1 MSQSRS
7 ERFSIRHALGLSTG
21 LHVLIAPLF
30 IVSSVALTG
39 GGQSAESLGFRG
51 GATAAVMTM
60 TIEHRQRR
68 HAAPRAAL
76 HPPLTAKK
84 VASKD
89 ARPLARHAAAAVDT
103 PAQGSAGATVRR
115 GRVSATEG
123 SAVLSIVR
131 DSVVTQ
137 PAEAATS
144 APKTEA
150 TPASAP
156 TSAPGPAGQATAA
169 AVVLASA
176 QSTTG
181 RVYESPN
188 GGWGQYFERPLIA
201 DETSLSELRSK
212 YHFSAA
218 ITVSVD
224 ENGRATKVSFP
235 NAVPSDVRADL
246 EKRLTSLRYIPAEC
260 NGLRC
265 SASLSIVI

>member
-21 LHVLIAPLF
+21 LHILIAPLF
-30 IVSSVALTG
+30 IVSSVALSG

-60 TIEHRQRR
+60 TIEHRQR
-68 HAAPRAAL
+68 HAAPRAAPRPAL
-76 HPPLTAKK
+76 AVKK

-89 ARPLARHAAAAVDT
+89 APRLARHAAAAVDT

-137 PAEAATS
+137 PAEAAAS

-246 EKRLTSLRYIPAEC
+246 EKRLTALRYIPAEC

-265 SASLSIVI
+265 SASLSIVL

>member
-7 ERFSIRHALGLSTG
+7 ERFSFRHALGLSTG

-68 HAAPRAAL
+68 YAIARAAL
-76 HPPLTAKK
+76 RPPLAAKK
-84 VASKD
+84 IASKE
-89 ARPLARHAAAAVDT
+89 ARPLARHATAAVDT
-103 PAQGSAGATVRR
+103 PAQGGATVRR

-137 PAEAATS
+137 PAEAATT
-144 APKTEA
+144 APKSEP

-156 TSAPGPAGQATAA
+156 TSAPLPAGQATAA

-224 ENGRATKVSFP
+224 ENGRATKVTFP
-235 NAVPSDVRADL
+235 NAVPTDVRADL